1 MPQPLANVPP
11 VSCYVRKEYLRDLQD
26 GHGEFTPAYWV
37 TVKALR
43 HRALYIEAFLP
54 EYGALY
60 DKLPIS
66 AFTKNPTIPTPDLP
80 LGTLQLWDV
89 GTNAISVVEKA
100 FLKGMGCKFRDP
112 KGAWHEGI
120 YLFTVDLVEGDP
132 NELDT
137 GYSRLPAEHKSY
149 NFIQLEN
156 GQYAAQPNN
165 RILWDDEG
173 LVFKQTKIPDF
184 KVSTIEYS
192 AEGERFSSLGDNDTW
207 NYEEP
212 KFITKAGDD
221 DAAAEA
227 MFTKPINPDP
237 VTRIAKALKK

>member
-1 MPQPLANVPP
+1 MPQPLANLPP
-11 VSCYVRKEYLRDLQD
+11 ISCYVRKEYLRDLQD

-43 HRALYIEAFLP
+43 HRALYVEAFLP

-66 AFTKNPTIPTPDLP
+66 AFTTRPETPTPDLP

-100 FLKGMGCKFRDP
+100 FLKGMHCKFRDP
-112 KGAWHEGI
+112 KGSWHRGT

-137 GYSRLPAEHKSY
+137 GYSRLPSEHKSY
-149 NFIQLEN
+149 NFIKMDN
-156 GQYAAQPNN
+156 GQFGAQPNN
-165 RILWDDEG
+165 RILWDDEA
-173 LVFKQTKIPDF
+173 LVHRNKKIPDF
-184 KVSTIEYS
+184 RVSTIEFS
-192 AEGERFSSLGDNDTW
+192 AEGERFAPLGDSDSWT
-207 NYEEP
+207 YEEP
-212 KFITKAGDD
+212 KFITKADDD

-227 MFTKPINPDP
+227 MFTKPINPDN
-237 VTRIAKALKK
+237 VTSMARDLKK

>member
-66 AFTKNPTIPTPDLP
+66 AFTKNPTSPTPDLP